1 MRRAVLTT
9 TLALTLLAWP
19 GVTALAADPTVQ
31 AESLPGENHVFRPAT
46 VFIMPGHTVRW
57 HNKSGKHNVCWAG
70 TSNCIGGDPVAH
82 TPTDTRWDAQRTFNS
97 QGTFKY
103 YCSEHADSSAQF
115 GMVGKVVVD
124 GKPPVITNLS
134 VKLPNVKFHLSEA
147 AKVFGDVRRDKA
159 GTTFKQV
166 FGPLQRKAGD
176 RSVSYSG
183 SGLAPGKYILRLR
196 ARDVAGNAAKP
207 LTAKFTKS

>member
-1 MRRAVLTT
+1 M
-9 TLALTLLAWP
+9 P
-19 GVTALAADPTVQ
+19 STA
-31 AESLPGENHVFRPAT
+31 H
-46 VFIMPGHTVRW
+46 
-57 HNKSGKHNVCWAG
+57 
-70 TSNCIGGDPVAH
+70 
-82 TPTDTRWDAQRTFNS
+82 WDAQRTFNS

-103 YCSEHADSSAQF
+103 FCSEHSDGTF

-147 AKVFGDVRRDKA
+147 AKVFGDVRRDQA
-159 GTTFKQV
+159 GTKFKQV
-166 FGPLQRKAGD
+166 FGPVKRKAGD

-196 ARDVAGNAAKP
+196 AKDAAGNAATP
-207 LTAKFTKS
+207 RTTTFTKS